1 MYGVKSAMREFV
13 ATLPRIEVLGIAL
26 FSLIIVA
33 FMVSAWATWWK
44 ERTRTK
50 K

>member
-1 MYGVKSAMREFV
+1 MRE
-13 ATLPRIEVLGIAL
+13 TLAALPHTEVMGLVI

-33 FMVSAWATWWK
+33 FIVSVWLSWWK
-44 ERTRTK
+44 DRRRAK

>member
-1 MYGVKSAMREFV
+1 MRETL
-13 ATLPRIEVLGIAL
+13 AALPRTEMLGLVI

-33 FMVSAWATWWK
+33 FMVSAWLSRWK
-44 ERTRTK
+44 SRWRTK

>member
-1 MYGVKSAMREFV
+1 MRESLS
-13 ATLPRIEVLGIAL
+13 ALPHTDVVGLAI

-33 FMVSAWATWWK
+33 FMVSICISRWK
-44 ERTRTK
+44 DRRWTK